1 MSIAARYIYFCWL
14 FANLITN
21 SYILN
26 MMTIREFSEV
36 LKEIRGNTAQGEMAR
51 VLGITQAYYSE
62 LERGKKTPSMAMLRS
77 FSEKINKPLSYLI
90 GETDDPG
97 PQLVKGSEGTRT
109 KKIEEKSNVRM
120 GGKFLEIPLL
130 TMATAASCGAGNGL
144 YGVIPESTEN
154 IFVEA
159 STFKCLDETRKPFAI
174 PIEGDSMTGAGLEE
188 GANAV
193 INPAEEVMN
202 GDAALISCDG
212 DWLIKWVVYNPDGSV
227 DLRPA
232 NPNYSPRH
240 IESAYASDPS
250 WFSIIGKVVA
260 VVRKSVPKR
269 AF

>member
-1 MSIAARYIYFCWL
+1 MRKGDEIRLLRKKLRLSQEGL
-14 FANLITN
+14 ANLIGVSRSAVYDWERDAYSPEGEN
-21 SYILN
+21 LIKLAKALN
-26 MMTIREFSEV
+26 VS
-36 LKEIRGNTAQGEMAR
+36 A
-51 VLGITQAYYSE
+51 
-62 LERGKKTPSMAMLRS
+62 
-77 FSEKINKPLSYLI
+77 SYLM
-90 GETDDPG
+90 GETDDPT
-97 PQLVKGSEGTRT
+97 PKTRLYEKIET
-109 KKIEEKSNVRM
+109 HEALHEKIIRNGKEYSADDIAKNPNLGLPIEEKSNVRS
-120 GGKFLEIPLL
+120 GSKFLEIPLL

-159 STFKCLDETRKPFAI
+159 STFKCLDDTRKPFAI

-227 DLRPA
+227 DLKPA

-250 WFSIIGKVVA
+250 WFRVIGKVVR
-260 VVRKSVPKR
+260 VVRISNPKR

>member
-1 MSIAARYIYFCWL
+1 MSELAKAIKRK
-14 FANLITN
+14 
-21 SYILN
+21 
-26 MMTIREFSEV
+26 R
-36 LKEIRGNTAQGEMAR
+36 KEQR
-51 VLGITQAYYSE
+51 LTQAEFAKIYNVEIVTVSRWENDDQVPRYSILAKMGLLNLGNNQPVVE
-62 LERGKKTPSMAMLRS
+62 
-77 FSEKINKPLSYLI
+77 
-90 GETDDPG
+90 
-97 PQLVKGSEGTRT
+97 
-109 KKIEEKSNVRM
+109 SNVRL
-120 GGKFLEIPLL
+120 GTKFIEIPLL

-144 YGVIPESTEN
+144 YGVIPGSTEN
-154 IFVEA
+154 IFVEV

-212 DWLIKWVVYNPDGSV
+212 DWLIKWVVYNPDGSI
-227 DLRPA
+227 DLKPA

-240 IESAYASDPS
+240 IESVYASDPT

>member
-1 MSIAARYIYFCWL
+1 MSIAVRYIYFCWL

-77 FSEKINKPLSYLI
+77 FSEKINKPLSYLM
-90 GETDDPG
+90 GE
-97 PQLVKGSEGTRT
+97 
-109 KKIEEKSNVRM
+109 IEEKSNVRM

-159 STFKCLDETRKPFAI
+159 STFKCLDETRKPFAV

>member
-1 MSIAARYIYFCWL
+1 MKIAIKKAGYTQVSLAETLGVDVNTVWRWTKGTSPTDDRKREIAA
-14 FANLITN
+14 
-21 SYILN
+21 ILGV
-26 MMTIREFSEV
+26 SV
-36 LKEIRGNTAQGEMAR
+36 
-51 VLGITQAYYSE
+51 AY
-62 LERGKKTPSMAMLRS
+62 LM
-77 FSEKINKPLSYLI
+77 
-90 GETDDPG
+90 GETDNPG

-154 IFVEA
+154 IFVEV

>member
-1 MSIAARYIYFCWL
+1 MKIAIKKAGYTQVSLAETLGVDVNTVWRWTKDTSPTDDRKREIAA
-14 FANLITN
+14 
-21 SYILN
+21 ILGV
-26 MMTIREFSEV
+26 SV
-36 LKEIRGNTAQGEMAR
+36 
-51 VLGITQAYYSE
+51 AY
-62 LERGKKTPSMAMLRS
+62 LM
-77 FSEKINKPLSYLI
+77 

-97 PQLVKGSEGTRT
+97 PQLIKGSDGTRT

-144 YGVIPESTEN
+144 YGVTPESTEN

-212 DWLIKWVVYNPDGSV
+212 DWLIKWVVYNPDGSI
-227 DLRPA
+227 DLKPA

-240 IESAYASDPS
+240 IESAYASDPT
-250 WFSIIGKVVA
+250 WFRIIGKVVR
-260 VVRKSVPKR
+260 VVRISNPKR

>member
-1 MSIAARYIYFCWL
+1 MNGEHLKIAIKKAGYTQVSLAETLGVDVNTVWRWTKGTSPTDDRKREIASI
-14 FANLITN
+14 
-21 SYILN
+21 
-26 MMTIREFSEV
+26 
-36 LKEIRGNTAQGEMAR
+36 
-51 VLGITQAYYSE
+51 LGVSVAY
-62 LERGKKTPSMAMLRS
+62 LM
-77 FSEKINKPLSYLI
+77 
-90 GETDDPG
+90 GETNDPA
-97 PQLVKGSEGTRT
+97 PQAGKEPANNRET
-109 KKIEEKSNVRM
+109 KFEEKSNVRL
-120 GGKFLEIPLL
+120 GTKFLEIPLL

-159 STFKCLDETRKPFAI
+159 STFKCLDETRKPFGV
-174 PIEGDSMTGAGLEE
+174 PIEGDSMVGAGLEE

-202 GDAALISCDG
+202 GDTALISCDG

-250 WFSIIGKVVA
+250 WFRIIGKVVR
-260 VVRKSVPKR
+260 VVRISNPKR

>member
-1 MSIAARYIYFCWL
+1 MSIANCYIYLCWL
-14 FANLITN
+14 FANLITD

-26 MMTIREFSEV
+26 MMKIREFCEV
-36 LKEIRGNTAQGEMAR
+36 LKEIRGNNAQGEMAR
-51 VLGITQAYYSE
+51 ILGITQAYYSE
-62 LERGKKTPSMAMLRS
+62 LERGKKTPSMTMLRS
-77 FSEKINKPLSYLI
+77 FSEKINKPLSYLM
-90 GETDDPG
+90 GEIEI
-97 PQLVKGSEGTRT
+97 SEELDQKSKPT
-109 KKIEEKSNVRM
+109 IEEKSNVRL
-120 GGKFLEIPLL
+120 GTKFLEIPLL

-159 STFKCLDETRKPFAI
+159 STFKCLDDTRKPFAI

-250 WFSIIGKVVA
+250 WFRIIGKVVR
-260 VVRKSVPKR
+260 VVRISNPKR

>member
-1 MSIAARYIYFCWL
+1 MNNNI
-14 FANLITN
+14 FAK
-21 SYILN
+21 
-26 MMTIREFSEV
+26 R
-36 LKEIRGNTAQGEMAR
+36 LKEMRKKVGLSQPKLGELIGMSRFSIIDYESGKTAPDIDTLAKLANVFR
-51 VLGITQAYYSE
+51 VSVAY
-62 LERGKKTPSMAMLRS
+62 LM
-77 FSEKINKPLSYLI
+77 

-97 PQLVKGSEGTRT
+97 PQLVKES
-109 KKIEEKSNVRM
+109 EEKSNVRLSD
-120 GGKFLEIPLL
+120 KFLEIPLL

-240 IESAYASDPS
+240 IESAYASDLS

>member
-1 MSIAARYIYFCWL
+1 MSIANCYIYLCWL
-14 FANLITN
+14 FAYLITD

-26 MMTIREFSEV
+26 MMKIREFCEV
-36 LKEIRGNTAQGEMAR
+36 LKEIRGNNAQGEMAR
-51 VLGITQAYYSE
+51 ILGITQAYYSE
-62 LERGKKTPSMAMLRS
+62 LERGKKTPSMTMLRS
-77 FSEKINKPLSYLI
+77 FSEKINKPLSYLM
-90 GETDDPG
+90 GEIEICEELDQKSKPT
-97 PQLVKGSEGTRT
+97 
-109 KKIEEKSNVRM
+109 IEEKSNVRL
-120 GGKFLEIPLL
+120 GTKFLEIPLL

-144 YGVIPESTEN
+144 YGVVPESTEN

-212 DWLIKWVVYNPDGSV
+212 SWMIKWVIFCPDGSV
-227 DLRPA
+227 ELRPA
-232 NPNYSPRH
+232 NPNYSPTR
-240 IESAYASDPS
+240 IEAAYAADPS
-250 WFSIIGKVVA
+250 WFRIIGKVVA
-260 VVRKSVPKR
+260 TVKKGFPKR

>member
-1 MSIAARYIYFCWL
+1 MRTG
-14 FANLITN
+14 N
-21 SYILN
+21 
-26 MMTIREFSEV
+26 
-36 LKEIRGNTAQGEMAR
+36 EIRQLRKKLRLSQEGLANIIGVSRSAVYDWEREAYSPEGENLVNLAK
-51 VLGITQAYYSE
+51 A
-62 LERGKKTPSMAMLRS
+62 LEVSVA
-77 FSEKINKPLSYLI
+77 YLI
-90 GETDDPG
+90 GETDDPT
-97 PQLVKGSEGTRT
+97 PKIRLSE
-109 KKIEEKSNVRM
+109 KIEPKETFHETIIRNGKEYSADDIAKNPNLGLPTEEKSNVRLD
-120 GGKFLEIPLL
+120 GKFLEIPLL

-144 YGVIPESTEN
+144 YGVTPESTEN